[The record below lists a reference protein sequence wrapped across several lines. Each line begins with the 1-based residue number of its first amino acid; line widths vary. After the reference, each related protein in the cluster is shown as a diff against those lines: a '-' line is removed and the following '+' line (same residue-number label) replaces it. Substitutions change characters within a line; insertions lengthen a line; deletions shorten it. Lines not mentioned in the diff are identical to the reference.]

1 MDIGSLYSTLNEF
14 INRPVTFAALL
25 NISTLYGILSS
36 VKSIIFP
43 FLIFCK
49 FLLLLLLSFIFVAAS
64 LFVNFSKVVVF
75 SPFNFSDELLVDVDF

>member
-14 INRPVTFAALL
+14 INLPVTFAALL

-49 FLLLLLLSFIFVAAS
+49 FLLLLLSFIFVAAS

>member
-1 MDIGSLYSTLNEF
+1 MDIGSSYSTLNEF
-14 INRPVTFAALL
+14 INLPVAFAAVL

-49 FLLLLLLSFIFVAAS
+49 FLLLLSLSFIFIAAS
-64 LFVNFSKVVVF
+64 LFVNFSEVVVF
-75 SPFNFSDELLVDVDF
+75 SPFNFSDELLVDVGF